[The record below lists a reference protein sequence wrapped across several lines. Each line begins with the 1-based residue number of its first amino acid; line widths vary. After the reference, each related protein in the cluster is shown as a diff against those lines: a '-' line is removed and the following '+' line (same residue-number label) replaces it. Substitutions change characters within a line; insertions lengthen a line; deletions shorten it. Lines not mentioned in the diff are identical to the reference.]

1 MLAFAFDLGEE
12 IAADAMGVEGEE
24 KRFAQP
30 IARVH
35 GKSYK
40 LCVSD
45 FLFAMF
51 IVMSFFRFVLEGCTA
66 PNSLNRLSD

>member
-45 FLFAMF
+45 FLFCYVYCDEF
-51 IVMSFFRFVLEGCTA
+51 FSFCAG
-66 PNSLNRLSD
+66 RLHRT